1 MKNINNWF
9 KDIFKWNFTQLI
21 KAILGIFIFAFALN
35 IFIIPMGLYN
45 GGILGLS
52 QLIRTVLVGT
62 LNLNIGFD
70 IAGLLNFV
78 CNVPLF
84 ILAYKSIGKTFFS
97 RTLFCVTI
105 QTLFLTFIPTLKDP
119 IITDM
124 LTSVLIGGILAGVGS
139 GMALSAGA
147 STGGTDII
155 GIALS
160 QKNRNLS
167 VGKFGFA
174 FNIIIYSICGIMY
187 GFATMIYSILY
198 SVFSTFTI
206 DRTHEQNICSTAI
219 IFTKK
224 SPDKIADFVQNEL
237 DRSSTTWEAKG
248 EYKDTTTYITYV
260 VLSKFELQRLER
272 NLPDLDKYAFMVKT
286 DGVGIEGNFKKKL

>member
-1 MKNINNWF
+1 MKKFTDKF
-9 KDIFKWNFTQLI
+9 KNIFKWNLQQLF
-21 KAILGIFIFAFALN
+21 KAISGIFIFCFALN

-45 GGILGLS
+45 GGVLGLS
-52 QLIRTVLVGT
+52 QLIRTFLVNAFEIE
-62 LNLNIGFD
+62 LNFD
-70 IAGLLNFV
+70 IAGILNYV
-78 CNVPLF
+78 INVPLF
-84 ILAYKSIGKTFFS
+84 ILAYRNISKTFFA

-105 QTLFLTFIPTLKDP
+105 QTLFLTFIPTLDIP

-124 LTSVLIGGILAGVGS
+124 LTSVLIGGILAGVGA

-160 QKNRNLS
+160 QKNRNFS
-167 VGKFGFA
+167 VGKFGLA
-174 FNIIIYSICGIMY
+174 FNVVIYAICGAMS
-187 GFATMIYSILY
+187 GLSTMIYSILY
-198 SVFSTFTI
+198 SVFATFMV

-224 SPDKIADFVQNEL
+224 KPDKIADFVQDEL

-272 NLPDLDKYAFMVKT
+272 NLPDLDKNAFMVKT
-286 DGVGIEGNFKKKL
+286 DGVAIEGNFKKKL